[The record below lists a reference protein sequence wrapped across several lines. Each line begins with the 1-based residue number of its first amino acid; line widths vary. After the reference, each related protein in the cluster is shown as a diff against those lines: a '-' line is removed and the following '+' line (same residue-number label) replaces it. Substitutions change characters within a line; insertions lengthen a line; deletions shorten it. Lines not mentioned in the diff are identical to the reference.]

1 MEATWGTPAL
11 NTRTI
16 EAAEKVLRVVGRIM
30 AEWDLSPAQEQKLLG
45 VSKSTWQDW
54 KGGHVRAPLDAACA
68 ERVSYILRIYAALG
82 TLIPIPERAVAW
94 VSVSNAAP
102 LFGGK
107 PALARMLGGQVG
119 DLMVVADYL
128 DAQREGTF
136 S

>member
-1 MEATWGTPAL
+1 MEATWGTAAL
-11 NTRTI
+11 NTQTI
-16 EAAEKVLRVVGRIM
+16 EAAQKVLTVVGRIM
-30 AEWDLSPAQEQKLLG
+30 EEWGLSPAQEQKLLG
-45 VSKSTWQDW
+45 VSQSTWQAW
-54 KGGHVRAPLDAACA
+54 KAGDVRAPLDAACA
-68 ERVSYILRIYAALG
+68 ERVSYILRIYGALG

-94 VSVSNAAP
+94 VSLANSAP

-128 DAQREGTF
+128 DAQRGGTF

>member
-1 MEATWGTPAL
+1 
-11 NTRTI
+11 
-16 EAAEKVLRVVGRIM
+16 M
-30 AEWDLSPAQEQKLLG
+30 AEWGLSPSQQQKLLG
-45 VSKSTWQDW
+45 VSKSTWLAW
-54 KGGHVRAPLDAACA
+54 KGGQVRAPLKAACA

-82 TLIPIPERAVAW
+82 THIPIPERAVAW
-94 VSVSNAAP
+94 VSLYNTAP

-128 DAQREGTF
+128 DALRGRSF